1 MMAAREVRPGVS
13 PFTSHAE
20 DMSTTPS
27 SRSAPAT
34 ETQFRSL
41 AENAAEPI
49 ITIDTEDH
57 IVFAN
62 NAAARVFG
70 YAVDELI
77 RMPFTSLIPERYRMS
92 HRAGL
97 TRYVRS
103 GERRVQW
110 DGIELVG
117 LSRDGTEVP
126 LEVTFG
132 EHVHEGR
139 RYFTG
144 IMRDISARRAAET
157 ERARLLER
165 ERAARADAQEANR
178 AKSEFLATMSH
189 EIRTPINAIIGYAD
203 LLVSEISG
211 SLNDRQ
217 REHVTRIQASS
228 RHLITLIGD
237 ILDLAK
243 VEAGRMTVA
252 QECHSVADTVT
263 AALALMREMARRG
276 DITLENECRASAPD
290 AEYYGDPDRVRQ
302 ILVNLLS
309 NAIKFTEPG
318 GRVTVSCS
326 QGDAAECLAEAGID
340 ARCTYI
346 RVEDTGIG
354 MRPEDLARV
363 FRPFEQAQGGLT
375 RERGGTGLGLTI
387 SRQLARLMDGDLTAV
402 STPGE
407 GSSFTLWLPQ
417 SATRVAP
424 PDETLLAARDD
435 GAGAGMRGVGEQL
448 QQEIEQLVAT
458 YVRRVQDDPTFPTEG
473 VSRAEI
479 EDHAST
485 MLADMAQALVVLADS
500 EERAEHLLRDGTRIQ
515 SIIAELHGA
524 QRARL
529 HWLESALNHEW
540 DILWEELER
549 VLHDRVHAA
558 PDDVAN
564 ALAALRRMIDYGRY
578 ISVRAWRQF
587 EHPESA

>member
-1 MMAAREVRPGVS
+1 
-13 PFTSHAE
+13 
-20 DMSTTPS
+20 MSTTPS
-27 SRSAPAT
+27 SRSAPASDA
-34 ETQFRSL
+34 QFRSL

-49 ITIDTEDH
+49 ITIDAEDH

-62 NAAARVFG
+62 DAAARVFG
-70 YAVDELI
+70 YTIDELLQ
-77 RMPFTSLIPERYRMS
+77 MPFTGLIPQRYRKS
-92 HRAGL
+92 HRVGL

-103 GERRVQW
+103 GERRLQW

-165 ERAARADAQEANR
+165 EREARADAQEANR

-203 LLVSEISG
+203 LLVSEITG
-211 SLNDRQ
+211 TLNDRQ

-243 VEAGRMTVA
+243 VEAGRMTVT
-252 QECHSVADTVT
+252 QECHSVAETVS
-263 AALALMREMARRG
+263 AALTLMRDMARRG
-276 DITLENECRASAPD
+276 DIILENQCPVD
-290 AEYYGDPDRVRQ
+290 PLVEYYGDPDRVRQ

-326 QGDAAECLAEAGID
+326 QRDAPECLAEAGID

-354 MRPEDLARV
+354 MSAEDMARV

-387 SRQLARLMDGDLTAV
+387 SRQLARLMDGDLTAL
-402 STPGE
+402 STPGV
-407 GSSFTLWLPQ
+407 GSCFTLWLPQ

-424 PDETLLAARDD
+424 PDETLLATRDD
-435 GAGAGMRGVGEQL
+435 GAVSGLRRVGEQL
-448 QQEIEQLVAT
+448 QLEIEELVDA
-458 YVRRVQDDPTFPTEG
+458 YVRRIQDDPTFPTDG

-485 MLADMAQALVVLADS
+485 MLADMAQALVVLSDS

-529 HWLESALNHEW
+529 HWLESALNSEW
-540 DILWEELER
+540 DVLWQELER
-549 VLHDRVHAA
+549 VLHERIDAA
-558 PDDVAN
+558 PEDVAH
-564 ALAALRRMIDYGRY
+564 ALAALRRMIDYVRY

>member
-1 MMAAREVRPGVS
+1 MAAREARPGS

-27 SRSAPAT
+27 SPSAPASDA
-34 ETQFRSL
+34 QFRSL

-49 ITIDTEDH
+49 VTIDTEDH

-62 NAAARVFG
+62 DAAARVFG

-77 RMPFTSLIPERYRMS
+77 RMPFTSLIPQRYRTS
-92 HRAGL
+92 HRVGL

-103 GERRVQW
+103 GERRLQW
-110 DGIELVG
+110 DGVELIG

-132 EHVHEGR
+132 EHEHEGR

-165 ERAARADAQEANR
+165 ERAARAEAQEANR

-203 LLVSEISG
+203 LLVSEITG
-211 SLNDRQ
+211 TLNERQ

-243 VEAGRMTVA
+243 VEAGRMTVT
-252 QECHSVADTVT
+252 QECHSVVETVA
-263 AALALMREMARRG
+263 AALTLMRDMARRG
-276 DITLENECRASAPD
+276 DITLENACRASDPD
-290 AEYYGDPDRVRQ
+290 VEYYGDPDRVRQ

-309 NAIKFTEPG
+309 NAVKFTEPG

-354 MRPEDLARV
+354 MSAEDIARV

-407 GSSFTLWLPQ
+407 GSCFTLWLPQ

-424 PDETLLAARDD
+424 PDETLLATRDD
-435 GAGAGMRGVGEQL
+435 AAGAGLRGVGEQL
-448 QQEIEQLVAT
+448 QLEIEELVAAF
-458 YVRRVQDDPTFPTEG
+458 VRRVQDDPTFPTDG
-473 VSRAEI
+473 VSRSEI
-479 EDHAST
+479 EDHAGT
-485 MLADMAQALVVLADS
+485 MLADMAQALVVLSDS

-529 HWLESALNHEW
+529 HWLESALNQEW
-540 DILWEELER
+540 DVLWEELER
-549 VLHDRVHAA
+549 VLHQRIDAS

-564 ALAALRRMIDYGRY
+564 ALAALRRMIDYVRY
-578 ISVRAWRQF
+578 ISIRAWRQF
-587 EHPESA
+587 EHPEKA